1 MNFDKDE
8 NEKKHLILL
17 ENFLLNGNLKSFKKM
32 LNIEPNKIVKN
43 TFLTINKTKP
53 IRLYKK
59 LNRHQHMKTE
69 LSDNFS
75 FNNNESY
82 NYNNSGNI
90 LLERHLDYTDPKYKN
105 KCMKGNYETYS
116 KKFNLMKM
124 NLAKRKGIS
133 LENFEIPKND
143 SLIKNFNENL
153 NNRNNIMKNR
163 EILNALTTK
172 EIFPFE
178 KKEYINKYNLELEN
192 LEFPK
197 IISNYKFGRIKIKSN
212 KLFI

>member
-1 MNFDKDE
+1 
-8 NEKKHLILL
+8 
-17 ENFLLNGNLKSFKKM
+17 
-32 LNIEPNKIVKN
+32 
-43 TFLTINKTKP
+43 
-53 IRLYKK
+53 
-59 LNRHQHMKTE
+59 
-69 LSDNFS
+69 
-75 FNNNESY
+75 
-82 NYNNSGNI
+82 
-90 LLERHLDYTDPKYKN
+90 
-105 KCMKGNYETYS
+105 
-116 KKFNLMKM
+116 M

-192 LEFPK
+192 LQFPK

>member
-1 MNFDKDE
+1 
-8 NEKKHLILL
+8 
-17 ENFLLNGNLKSFKKM
+17 M

-153 NNRNNIMKNR
+153 NNGNNIMRNR

-172 EIFPFE
+172 A
-178 KKEYINKYNLELEN
+178 
-192 LEFPK
+192 
-197 IISNYKFGRIKIKSN
+197 IISASASMEESPINSPPICVLSFN
-212 KLFI
+212 LPLKLFVLVNTLPR